1 MIRNKFVRGVAVGIV
16 AFLAALSF
24 QALHLLL
31 PLEWKSWDL
40 RQKIFADPSRAS
52 KEIVLVL
59 IDQYSLDI
67 YNKQQGLSWPWPRQ
81 MHAAL
86 VDYLKAGGAA
96 ACFFDIAMTEPSG
109 FGVEDDRAFR
119 RAMAE
124 AGNVFLPI
132 ALSTEDRESA
142 PDAVSLLR
150 RFSLSSPLRVDASVR
165 YRSVT
170 APLPVLLPS
179 AKGVG
184 NVRVNPDDDGIYR
197 RIPLASRWKDMTF
210 PSVPLV
216 LASLFPDQASPLSVP
231 LDSSGRMILRFWGP
245 AVTTYRTYPMAT
257 LINSFAQLDAGS
269 NPQIP
274 PSEFSGKIV
283 LVGLSAVG
291 LLDLKSS
298 PLSAVISGVEIQ
310 AAALDTLLNRHF
322 FRIFPPAATMALV
335 LVLAVLSGWVLSSL
349 RRIGGMAAAMA
360 GVLALPAAA
369 AALAFVLGAW
379 LDFVFPESAVLL
391 AVVGSS
397 VLNYGIE
404 GKKRRFIKGAF
415 RQYLS
420 PTVVDKV
427 LANPGGLELGGEE
440 REITS
445 FFSDV
450 EGFTSISEKLS
461 PHSLVSLMNIYL
473 SEMTEIIMAAGGTLD
488 KYEGDAIIAFWN
500 APLDDPAHAL
510 RACRAALACQK
521 RTREL
526 NPDLR
531 KNFGHEIRMRI
542 GLNTGPAVVGNMGSR
557 RRFDYTAIG
566 DTVNLASRLE
576 GACKQYRIF
585 LLIGETTRERAGD
598 AFLVRE
604 ADFVRVVGRVQP
616 VRIFELL
623 GERDDVPPAEIEAV
637 RTYGRALESFRR
649 RRWDQAGEL
658 FRSLGKDPLA
668 AIYIERSEVFLRNPP
683 PAEWDGVVELKTK

>member
-1 MIRNKFVRGVAVGIV
+1 
-16 AFLAALSF
+16 
-24 QALHLLL
+24 
-31 PLEWKSWDL
+31 
-40 RQKIFADPSRAS
+40 
-52 KEIVLVL
+52 
-59 IDQYSLDI
+59 
-67 YNKQQGLSWPWPRQ
+67 
-81 MHAAL
+81 
-86 VDYLKAGGAA
+86 
-96 ACFFDIAMTEPSG
+96 
-109 FGVEDDRAFR
+109 
-119 RAMAE
+119 
-124 AGNVFLPI
+124 
-132 ALSTEDRESA
+132 
-142 PDAVSLLR
+142 
-150 RFSLSSPLRVDASVR
+150 
-165 YRSVT
+165 
-170 APLPVLLPS
+170 
-179 AKGVG
+179 
-184 NVRVNPDDDGIYR
+184 
-197 RIPLASRWKDMTF
+197 
-210 PSVPLV
+210 
-216 LASLFPDQASPLSVP
+216 
-231 LDSSGRMILRFWGP
+231 
-245 AVTTYRTYPMAT
+245 
-257 LINSFAQLDAGS
+257 
-269 NPQIP
+269 
-274 PSEFSGKIV
+274 
-283 LVGLSAVG
+283 
-291 LLDLKSS
+291 
-298 PLSAVISGVEIQ
+298 
-310 AAALDTLLNRHF
+310 
-322 FRIFPPAATMALV
+322 
-335 LVLAVLSGWVLSSL
+335 
-349 RRIGGMAAAMA
+349 
-360 GVLALPAAA
+360 
-369 AALAFVLGAW
+369 
-379 LDFVFPESAVLL
+379 
-391 AVVGSS
+391 
-397 VLNYGIE
+397 
-404 GKKRRFIKGAF
+404 
-415 RQYLS
+415 
-420 PTVVDKV
+420 
-427 LANPGGLELGGEE
+427 
-440 REITS
+440 
-445 FFSDV
+445 
-450 EGFTSISEKLS
+450 
-461 PHSLVSLMNIYL
+461 MNIYL